1 MGWLHAFDVNL
12 ARSGQN
18 PQFAGGRLRVR
29 GTGLLKGE
37 PHPTALLH
45 LAAKITAREKDAQAD
60 RERPG
65 TEGGHPCLIS
75 CRSSKSRT
83 SGT

>member
-1 MGWLHAFDVNL
+1 MEWLHAFDVNL

-45 LAAKITAREKDAQAD
+45 LAAKITAREKDAPKQIVSVPA
-60 RERPG
+60 PKVA
-65 TEGGHPCLIS
+65 THA
-75 CRSSKSRT
+75 
-83 SGT
+83 

>member
-1 MGWLHAFDVNL
+1 MHAFDVNL

-45 LAAKITAREKDAQAD
+45 LAAKITAGR
-60 RERPG
+60 
-65 TEGGHPCLIS
+65 
-75 CRSSKSRT
+75 RT
-83 SGT
+83 PKQIVSVPAPKVATHA